1 MQSMIPYK
9 IRRENVKSQI
19 ENKIQQQFKTPNFL
33 DETVLT
39 EADHEFIRDEIL
51 LIDNPII
58 GGVEVDRSKIYNM
71 FTAYCYEKMYK
82 IYLDVKKSRN
92 EEPGDEIEVKTRF
105 RRIYETE
112 YNYYLDCISLPYNRT
127 SSVGYQSYSYG
138 AGYTLC
144 IAIKLGM
151 LDICRKLFDGR
162 SF

>member
-1 MQSMIPYK
+1 MIPYK
-9 IRRENVKSQI
+9 IRKENVKTQI
-19 ENKIQQQFKTPNFL
+19 ENKVQQQFRTPNFL

-39 EADHEFIRDEIL
+39 EADHEFIRKEIF

-58 GGVEVDRSKIYNM
+58 SGLGIDRSEIYNK
-71 FTAYCYEKMYK
+71 FTVYCYEKMYR

-92 EEPGDEIEVKTRF
+92 EEPGNRFVVTERF
-105 RRIYETE
+105 RHIYETE
-112 YNYYLDCISLPYNRT
+112 YNYYLDSISLPYSYI
-127 SSVGYQSYSYG
+127 SSVGYRSYSSG
-138 AGYTLC
+138 AVYTLC

>member
-9 IRRENVKSQI
+9 VRKENVKAQI
-19 ENKIQQQFKTPNFL
+19 ENKIQQQFRTPNFL

-39 EADHEFIRDEIL
+39 EADHEFIRKEIL
-51 LIDNPII
+51 LLPNPILD
-58 GGVEVDRSKIYNM
+58 EVGIYRSKIYDQ
-71 FTAYCYEKMYK
+71 FTAYCYEKMYR

-92 EEPGDEIEVKTRF
+92 EEPGNELEVKNRF
-105 RRIYETE
+105 RRIYENE
-112 YNYYLDCISLPYNRT
+112 YNYYLESINLPYRI
-127 SSVGYQSYSYG
+127 SSVAYQSYSSG
-138 AGYTLC
+138 AAYTLC